1 MKKKMVGC
9 VIFLLIFATFCWAE
23 MPEIDRNDWV
33 SISGEIDEGKAE
45 ETITALISLDSEPG
59 TAPIGIRIS
68 SPGGSLMAVMAICDV
83 IRNLHRPVITVAL
96 GEAISGAALILS
108 SGDQRY
114 IGEYTMVMLHQPTIV
129 LENWTSSFEDFRQ
142 LGGALSKIEK
152 QMYSLLAENT
162 GKPEHQIREMLKT
175 EVWLTAQ
182 EAIEFG
188 LADELLSKGGLR
200 IKKKPLP
207 QEEKKEE
214 NSSSSQTKYLIPS
227 FSSRYPS

>member
-1 MKKKMVGC
+1 MKKGVVGFI
-9 VIFLLIFATFCWAE
+9 VFLLIFATFCWAE
-23 MPEIDRNDWV
+23 MPEIDRDDWV
-33 SISGEIDEGKAE
+33 SISGEIDEDKAE

-59 TAPIGIRIS
+59 TAPIGIRVS

-83 IRNLHRPVITVAL
+83 IKNLQRPVVTVAL

-142 LGGALSKIEK
+142 LSGALSKIEK
-152 QMYSLLAENT
+152 QMYTLLAENT
-162 GKPEHQIREMLKT
+162 RKPEHEIREMLKT
-175 EVWLTAQ
+175 ELWLTAQ

-200 IKKKPLP
+200 IKKKPP
-207 QEEKKEE
+207 PEEEKEEE
-214 NSSSSQTKYLIPS
+214 NSSQTRYFIPF
-227 FSSRYPS
+227 FSGKHPS